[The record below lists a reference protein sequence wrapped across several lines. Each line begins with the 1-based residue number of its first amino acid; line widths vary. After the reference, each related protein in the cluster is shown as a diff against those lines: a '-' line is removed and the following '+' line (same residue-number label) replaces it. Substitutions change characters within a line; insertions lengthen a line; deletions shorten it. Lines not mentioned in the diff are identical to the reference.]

1 MKDSNITIN
10 ITEEMDFTK
19 LSKLELLTK
28 CEQLG
33 ITKCKSKTKPELI
46 TLIQNNIVIP
56 KVEFVIDGDFL
67 IVEGDYEVDG
77 DENVVISSHIPLIKS
92 STHLKPI
99 IKWSGGKSDE
109 IKMFEKYFPVNYNKY
124 IEPFIGGG
132 SVYFY
137 LNPTNAVISDVHSEL
152 IDLYNNIGE
161 GKKNDIYEFME
172 QTPNDEETYYKV
184 RDNMPINN
192 SLDSAKRFYYQRK
205 TCFRGMLRYNKNG
218 KFNIPFGKYKTINY
232 SDLKNKSYEDLLN
245 RTEILNKGFEHI
257 FENYNDEHNF
267 MFLDPPYDS
276 EFTDYGYCK
285 FGKEEQKKLAE
296 LFKTTNIKCLMVIGK
311 TKFIEELYKDYIVD
325 EYEKKYKFKL
335 YAGRVGDEINTKHL
349 VIKNY

>member
-161 GKKNDIYEFME
+161 GKMNDIYEFME
-172 QTPNDEETYYKV
+172 QTPNDEETLEEG
-184 RDNMPINN
+184 
-192 SLDSAKRFYYQRK
+192 LDEW
-205 TCFRGMLRYNKNG
+205 
-218 KFNIPFGKYKTINY
+218 TIN
-232 SDLKNKSYEDLLN
+232 
-245 RTEILNKGFEHI
+245 
-257 FENYNDEHNF
+257 
-267 MFLDPPYDS
+267 
-276 EFTDYGYCK
+276 
-285 FGKEEQKKLAE
+285 KLQ
-296 LFKTTNIKCLMVIGK
+296 F
-311 TKFIEELYKDYIVD
+311 
-325 EYEKKYKFKL
+325 
-335 YAGRVGDEINTKHL
+335 YAG
-349 VIKNY
+349 IKP